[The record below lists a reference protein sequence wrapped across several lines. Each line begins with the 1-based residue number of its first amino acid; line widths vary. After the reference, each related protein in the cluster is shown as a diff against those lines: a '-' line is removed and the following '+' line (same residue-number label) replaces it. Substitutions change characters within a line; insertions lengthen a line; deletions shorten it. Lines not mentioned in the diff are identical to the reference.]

1 MIFYCDSLKCGL
13 IQLCC
18 CQGRDIHNCVVW
30 KLSCFCDESKHR
42 ARPVSAKRWAEGRE
56 QKNCNFPIN
65 LMGFGSCSERYLK
78 HRNTHLLLGCCNYC
92 RNGLILWVNTHFYE
106 WGRDFKLRGH
116 RLSCVE
122 HSLVGPLNRS
132 VCSSVRW
139 VFFWG
144 TLHTQNIN
152 IRCATEMVWHF
163 CKDTCVHYLSTNT
176 LFCLKQI

>member
-132 VCSSVRW
+132 VCSSIRW
-139 VFFWG
+139 VFFG
-144 TLHTQNIN
+144 VHYTHKISTLGVPL
-152 IRCATEMVWHF
+152 RWHF
-163 CKDTCVHYLSTNT
+163 CKDTCVHYLSINT